1 MICGG
6 KAARSSG
13 YSFPKTCPRDRV
25 AGNGP
30 VLIETLTYRFGP
42 HTLSGDDPH
51 RYRTA
56 DEEAKWKKKDPLV
69 RLRTYLDEK
78 GLWSEEQE
86 EAYIEEVNEQINE
99 AMKKTE
105 QAPKSWSRSLNRSWD

>member
-1 MICGG
+1 
-6 KAARSSG
+6 
-13 YSFPKTCPRDRV
+13 
-25 AGNGP
+25 
-30 VLIETLTYRFGP
+30 
-42 HTLSGDDPH
+42 
-51 RYRTA
+51 
-56 DEEAKWKKKDPLV
+56 LV

-105 QAPKSWSRSLNRSWD
+105 QAPKQKVSEYLQNVFVETPPTLEEQIAKFAAKEEA